1 MPIMTF
7 LPILVSAI
15 ASYLVSALWYLV
27 VFRAPYIEALGK
39 TTEQLAK
46 GPSGLQASVLQVI
59 GNLVLAGVLAWL
71 MARLG
76 YTSVQQGMLLGG
88 LVWLGFVVAV
98 LGPLY
103 AFEANSPMLL
113 LLNAGSVLLTL
124 LITGAILGGW
134 RV

>member
-1 MPIMTF
+1 
-7 LPILVSAI
+7 
-15 ASYLVSALWYLV
+15 
-27 VFRAPYIEALGK
+27 
-39 TTEQLAK
+39 
-46 GPSGLQASVLQVI
+46 
-59 GNLVLAGVLAWL
+59 